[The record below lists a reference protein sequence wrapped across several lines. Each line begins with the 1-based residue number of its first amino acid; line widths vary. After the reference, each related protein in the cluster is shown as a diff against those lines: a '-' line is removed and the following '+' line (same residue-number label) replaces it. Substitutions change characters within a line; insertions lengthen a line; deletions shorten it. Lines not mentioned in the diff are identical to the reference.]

1 MLMIEKYLGERY
13 RNQWKP
19 IVVIIG
25 LVILFTHGF
34 NYINW
39 NPTYG
44 GWLSKVIYLF
54 LALFFFL
61 KVNAKSKRYNFSKEI
76 NLLIL
81 LPFLSIINSW
91 YFYSQSI
98 YDSIT
103 TTFCSFVW
111 VIYYILPR
119 KKVSE
124 STILRIFLYVALLI
138 VAIQIVQQFT
148 YPNALF
154 GIRSEEYMIEKGLTE
169 IAEQRNGLWR
179 FRMHQNAYYTVP
191 ILFSSWIWLQNRVDK
206 KLLLLV
212 VLLLVS
218 VYLTLTRQ
226 VMFSCALTILI
237 SYFMGRQ
244 KINKGF
250 LILGLILIIGLYVYY
265 DILFSS
271 LAEQTAEDTTEDN
284 IRILAAAY
292 FWNESIRNPL
302 VFLLGCGIPV
312 GDSMLGQHIAQLQ
325 SMFGFYT
332 SDVGFIGQIYEKG
345 VIYVILC
352 YYIMYRVFFKLKNIV
367 PTYIRMFVSFVAIM
381 SPMIFPIISDSTF
394 LIWSLLLYVCDVY
407 INQSKVQQYDI
418 RKSS

>member
-1 MLMIEKYLGERY
+1 MLVIEKYLGERY
-13 RNQWKP
+13 KSQWKP

-98 YDSIT
+98 YDGIT
-103 TTFCSFVW
+103 ATFCSFVW

-119 KKVSE
+119 KKVPE
-124 STILRIFLYVALLI
+124 STILRVFLYVALLI
-138 VAIQIVQQFT
+138 LVIQIVQQIT

-154 GIRSEEYMIEKGLTE
+154 GIRSEEYLIEKGLTE

-191 ILFSSWIWLQNRVDK
+191 ILFISWIWLQNRVDK

-212 VLLLVS
+212 FLLLVS

-226 VMFSCALTILI
+226 VMFSCAFTIFI
-237 SYFMGRQ
+237 SYFMGRK

-292 FWNESIRNPL
+292 FWNESIKNPL
-302 VFLLGCGIPV
+302 VFLLGYGMPV
-312 GDSMLGQHIAQLQ
+312 GDSMLGQHIYQLQ
-325 SMFGFYT
+325 STFGFYT

-381 SPMIFPIISDSTF
+381 SPMIFPMISDSTF